1 MNPSDEML
9 TIMTRRKSVRR
20 TVSNTNVSSSE
31 NSIVPEKRVVGV
43 EEHMQAEVQ
52 LKLVGQLVGQIV

>member
-43 EEHMQAEVQ
+43 EEHMRAEVQ
-52 LKLVGQLVGQIV
+52 LKLVAQIV